1 MPTYIFV
8 NKETGE
14 QFEKF
19 MKISERDQYLK
30 DHPELQP
37 GLTACAWQEAAF
49 GGRKPDAGFKE
60 VLQKIKERTPGGYK
74 MKSSLYNILWK
85 TIFVNCSQNDSTI
98 FVRLGLRSM
107 TNVLV

>member
-1 MPTYIFV
+1 
-8 NKETGE
+8 
-14 QFEKF
+14 

-74 MKSSLYNILWK
+74 MKSS
-85 TIFVNCSQNDSTI
+85 FV
-98 FVRLGLRSM
+98 
-107 TNVLV
+107 

>member
-8 NKETGE
+8 TKETGE

-74 MKSSLYNILWK
+74 MKSS
-85 TIFVNCSQNDSTI
+85 FV
-98 FVRLGLRSM
+98 
-107 TNVLV
+107 

>member
-1 MPTYIFV
+1 MAIF
-8 NKETGE
+8 NPAQKLSQTDQLSILGIKSEIKSEIE

-30 DHPELQP
+30 EHPELQP

-74 MKSSLYNILWK
+74 MKSS
-85 TIFVNCSQNDSTI
+85 FV
-98 FVRLGLRSM
+98 
-107 TNVLV
+107 